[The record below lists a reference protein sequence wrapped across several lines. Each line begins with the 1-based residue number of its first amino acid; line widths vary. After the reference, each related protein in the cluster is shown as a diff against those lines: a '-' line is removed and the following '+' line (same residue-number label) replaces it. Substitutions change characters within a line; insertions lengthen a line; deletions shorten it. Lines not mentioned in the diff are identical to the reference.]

1 MANSGTF
8 TVTGTP
14 NNIPTGG
21 VLDIP
26 VVVTGLVGP
35 VSGVTIELDGVTHP
49 DTLFLYLLL
58 VGPDNPDGTPN
69 LQFFYRSGNG
79 LAITDQTLF
88 FTDHPERHVTL
99 AFPVLKP
106 YVAEDELTGA
116 DFGLPGLAL
125 NYAGPWGTDTL
136 ATAFSGNDA
145 NGTWHLYVADDNIN
159 NGGGTLGSFN
169 LTVVT
174 NVAPEISAVDHLA
187 VDQGSSLMFS
197 AANGN
202 LPTSVDPDADPGDFG
217 KLRISVEHGTIQNDN
232 FFFLSTPAKEIEVGT
247 SLNGIMAAFFE
258 ELVYKPDPGFNGV
271 DHLTI
276 KLTDA
281 GGLAQGGGVGE
292 LSDTKTIDIEVYAHQ
307 AGDGGDNSFTAA
319 GYQKIDGGAGKD
331 TVTFD
336 FALTQATVSYV
347 DSKLVVEGA
356 GTKTVLTGIERFV
369 FKDGTVENADGN
381 PLVDDLFYYTHNH
394 DVWAAHTDADAHYAS
409 FGWHENRDPNAY
421 FDTKGYLDTYAD
433 VKAAGVNPLTHYDTF
448 GWKEGRDPSTA
459 FDTGDYLS
467 HYADI
472 AAAKVDPLAHFLL
485 FGAAE
490 GRTAFNDHAWG

>member
-1 MANSGTF
+1 MAQFGTF

-14 NNIPTGG
+14 NNIPLGG

-26 VVVTGLVGP
+26 VVVSGLGGP
-35 VSGVTIELDGVTHP
+35 ISAVTVELDGLTHP
-49 DTLFLYLLL
+49 DTLFFYLLL

-69 LQFFYRSGNG
+69 LEIFYRGGNG
-79 LAITDQTLF
+79 EPVTNQTLF
-88 FTDHPERHVTL
+88 FTDTPERHATL
-99 AFPVLKP
+99 ALSVLKP
-106 YVAEDELTGA
+106 YVVEDDHTGA
-116 DFGLPGLAL
+116 DFGRQDLTL
-125 NYAGPWGTDTL
+125 NYAAPWSTDTF
-136 ATAFSGNDA
+136 ATAFGGSNP
-145 NGTWHLYVADDNIN
+145 NGTWHLYVADDNIR
-159 NGGGTLGSFN
+159 GSGGTLSGVS

-174 NVAPEISAVDHLA
+174 NVAPQISTPADHYA
-187 VDQGSSLMFS
+187 VDQGSTLEFS

-202 LPTSVDPDADPGDFG
+202 LPTGVDPDNGPGASG
-217 KLRISVEHGTIQNDN
+217 ILKISVEHGTIENDH
-232 FFFLSTPAKEIEVGT
+232 FFFFTPAKEIEVGGGFDG
-247 SLNGIMAAFFE
+247 LMAAFFN

-276 KLTDA
+276 KLTDT
-281 GGLAQGGGVGE
+281 GGFAQGGRFGE
-292 LSDTKTIDIEVYAHQ
+292 LSDTKTIDLEVFAKQ
-307 AGDGGDNSFTAA
+307 TGDGGDNSFKAG

-381 PLVDDLFYYTHNH
+381 PLVDDLFYYSHNH
-394 DVWAAHTDADAHYAS
+394 DVWAANADADAHYAA
-409 FGWHENRDPNAY
+409 FGWREGRDPNA
-421 FDTKGYLDTYAD
+421 FFNTTGYLDTYAD

-459 FDTGDYLS
+459 FDTGDYFS
-467 HYADI
+467 HYADV
-472 AAAKVDPLAHFLL
+472 AAAKVDPLAHFLQ

-490 GRTAFNDHAWG
+490 GRLAFDDHAWG